1 MWRNYEF
8 VWKYDGKYG
17 RYFVSWFF
25 RTFLERTFFF
35 FFRIRTPFSLE
46 LGPKKSMKK
55 GSKRKTLGIWYV
67 QASQMDP
74 IQRNSM
80 EVGVLV
86 ESFAV
91 FWRLFMAF
99 ELPIVAVGPILKSKV
114 FKCMLALRIS
124 LCVKPCKKA
133 PRTVST
139 KGTSDIVSW
148 RVDYSTLL

>member
-1 MWRNYEF
+1 MM
-8 VWKYDGKYG
+8 YDGKYG
-17 RYFVSWFF
+17 RC
-25 RTFLERTFFF
+25 FFF
-35 FFRIRTPFSLE
+35 VVLSYLFGKDVFFFLPTEVPDTFEIE

-55 GSKRKTLGIWYV
+55 GSKFANAWIWYV

-99 ELPIVAVGPILKSKV
+99 EP
-114 FKCMLALRIS
+114 
-124 LCVKPCKKA
+124 
-133 PRTVST
+133 
-139 KGTSDIVSW
+139 
-148 RVDYSTLL
+148 

>member
-1 MWRNYEF
+1 MEEYLMGFDASFFGFNDSQAAAVSEFFKKTLDQNFLPSLCGGIMNSYESMMESMAVILFRGSF
-8 VWKYDGKYG
+8 VPFWKG
-17 RYFVSWFF
+17 R
-25 RTFLERTFFF
+25 FF

-99 ELPIVAVGPILKSKV
+99 ELPIVAVG
-114 FKCMLALRIS
+114 R
-124 LCVKPCKKA
+124 
-133 PRTVST
+133 
-139 KGTSDIVSW
+139 
-148 RVDYSTLL
+148 Y